1 MSPDGHAPN
10 PGAFRFGL
18 RLMAID
24 GTVEDLPDTPENA
37 AVFGCHHS
45 DRGWLTDKT
54 PTLLFSGGFLVL
66 TSDSV

>member
-1 MSPDGHAPN
+1 
-10 PGAFRFGL
+10 
-18 RLMAID
+18 MAID